1 MTEIVLT
8 ADAAMVLGIASTAMP
23 FASSREAE
31 VERWLR
37 LLRLHGSAGGML
49 SALGIS
55 ETPLEDGGHE
65 QPLRRVDGG
74 DPDVVATVTD
84 TATTIAH
91 QRGAVTVG
99 TTDLLLAVME
109 VYGRQF
115 DRVLGPRGLDRD
127 DVLERLRL
135 TA

>member
-55 ETPLEDGGHE
+55 ETPLEEGGHE
-65 QPLRRVDGG
+65 EPLRRVYGG

-84 TATTIAH
+84 TATRIAH
-91 QRGAVTVG
+91 QRGAITVG

-115 DRVLGPRGLDRD
+115 DRVLGPSGLDRD